1 MLEKL
6 GRETEGKIP
15 EGLWKK
21 KVTNRKSRNS
31 KQKIQSKSPDPK
43 ICCKK
48 QKKRMIRV
56 TEGLPKISKPK
67 SKIKNIF

>member
-1 MLEKL
+1 ME
-6 GRETEGKIP
+6 
-15 EGLWKK
+15 K
-21 KVTNRKSRNS
+21 KVTNPKSRNS